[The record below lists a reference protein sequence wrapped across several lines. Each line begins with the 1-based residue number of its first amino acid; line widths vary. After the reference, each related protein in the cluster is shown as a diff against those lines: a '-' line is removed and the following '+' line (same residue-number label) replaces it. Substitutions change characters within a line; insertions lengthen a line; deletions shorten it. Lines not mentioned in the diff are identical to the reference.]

1 MTQRPERPTAL
12 VTGASRGIGRAI
24 AIALAPAHDLIITA
38 RDVEALAQTEA
49 RCTSAGARS
58 VRSLPCD
65 MTAAEDRA
73 RMCEVLV
80 EAPALVLVNNAGVAP
95 SAPVERTSDDAW
107 RRVMDV
113 NVTAPFEFIRAAVPA
128 MKAAKWGRIVNIA
141 STAALQGYRYTAAYC
156 ASKHAILGL
165 SRGVALDVARAGI
178 TVNAVCPGFTDTD
191 MATRAI
197 DNISAKT
204 GRDAETARAE
214 LERLNPQGRLVTPD
228 EVAALVAYLCSD
240 AAASV
245 HGQALALDGGET
257 A

>member
-165 SRGVALDVARAGI
+165 RH
-178 TVNAVCPGFTDTD
+178 
-191 MATRAI
+191 TRCLP
-197 DNISAKT
+197 
-204 GRDAETARAE
+204 R
-214 LERLNPQGRLVTPD
+214 
-228 EVAALVAYLCSD
+228 
-240 AAASV
+240 
-245 HGQALALDGGET
+245 
-257 A
+257 

>member
-1 MTQRPERPTAL
+1 
-12 VTGASRGIGRAI
+12 
-24 AIALAPAHDLIITA
+24 
-38 RDVEALAQTEA
+38 
-49 RCTSAGARS
+49 
-58 VRSLPCD
+58 
-65 MTAAEDRA
+65 
-73 RMCEVLV
+73 
-80 EAPALVLVNNAGVAP
+80 
-95 SAPVERTSDDAW
+95 
-107 RRVMDV
+107 MDV

-214 LERLNPQGRLVTPD
+214 LERLNPRGASSPPTRSRRWSPISAQTRPRASTDRPSPSTAARPPDPHAPASPRPPRAVASLRLSPAPLSSSQAPPSTRPSRRRA
-228 EVAALVAYLCSD
+228 VAPSRRRAV
-240 AAASV
+240 V
-245 HGQALALDGGET
+245 PWRKLDDSELILNCARTGEP
-257 A
+257 ANISR